1 MIYIGYI
8 GLTWGEG
15 GFWSWYVGYLRYI
28 GGGGGVVGGGWEVN
42 LGIENK
48 NKKKKKSAKLCFKIS
63 VF

>member
-28 GGGGGVVGGGWEVN
+28 GGEGGVVVGGGWEVN

-48 NKKKKKSAKLCFKIS
+48 NKKKKKC
-63 VF
+63 